1 MNILSQNL
9 EEKHANLEKN
19 KDRIKKKHDEIEKMK
34 DLEKKIGEYEVDID
48 HINKAKEFVRRFVTE
63 YMVVKRLV
71 KNIALT
77 TDKYIKDFTSGQYS
91 DLLLDLSGSRKTGLS
106 LRIRDNYNGEFES
119 TEVLSGG
126 DRTALGIALRLAI
139 SELMGSIRPTKD
151 SPRKNPKIDFLLLD
165 EPLAALDEDR
175 RARIL
180 KHLIKSKSFSQIF
193 LITHTSIPSEIST
206 SQILVEKDLSTGIS
220 RAKFEKPSVRI

>member
-1 MNILSQNL
+1 
-9 EEKHANLEKN
+9 
-19 KDRIKKKHDEIEKMK
+19 
-34 DLEKKIGEYEVDID
+34 DID

-91 DLLLDLSGSRKTGLS
+91 DLLLDLSGTRKTGLS
-106 LRIRDNYNGEFES
+106 LKIRDNFNGEYES

-139 SELMGSIRPTKD
+139 SELMSSIRPTKE
-151 SPRKNPKIDFLLLD
+151 SPKRNPKIDFLLLD
-165 EPLAALDEDR
+165 EPLAALDETR
-175 RARIL
+175 RERIL
-180 KHLIKSKSFSQIF
+180 KHLIKLKSFSQIF
-193 LITHTSIPSEIST
+193 LITHTAIPQDIYT
-206 SQILVEKDLSTGIS
+206 TKIIVEKDLSTGIS
-220 RAKFEKPSVRI
+220 RARFEKPLVMI